1 MCCEGFE
8 KLFWKTK
15 MPIITTGLVLIV
27 ANILQ
32 LVGVVSPEWD
42 MFDTPYFGSKMRL
55 YQNLWTIHD
64 EIEDATVREGLLPPF
79 INTEWKASVVG
90 LEVSALVTGVLALV
104 LVISTNV
111 MEVLSMRQIF
121 LVTCYV
127 LAVLLACSS
136 AVTAVF
142 GVQLYKMNYKSILSI
157 EAFHSFNVP
166 IEKYV
171 LSWGSHVSY
180 ASGGCYLLSAVLII
194 VNIIKSVST
203 TANSFAVSPS
213 TSGSEHA

>member
-1 MCCEGFE
+1 
-8 KLFWKTK
+8 
-15 MPIITTGLVLIV
+15 MPIITTGLVLIL

-42 MFDTPYFGSKMRL
+42 MFDTPYFGSKIKL

-64 EIEDATVREGLLPPF
+64 EIKDKSIREGLLPPL
-79 INTEWKASVVG
+79 INTEWKARIVR

-111 MEVLSMRQIF
+111 LKVSSRRQTF

-136 AVTAVF
+136 AVTAIF
-142 GVQLYKMNYKSILSI
+142 GVQTYKKNYKSILSI
-157 EAFHSFNVP
+157 EAFHSFNMVP

-180 ASGGCYLLSAVLII
+180 ASGSFYLLSAVLII

-203 TANSFAVSPS
+203 TANSSAVSPS